1 MSKEVWVHAQ
11 TNLLEALN
19 NQEYD
24 FLLQYAEDNQ
34 EYVIAE
40 WFNSDHSSFS
50 QTLRYGNSQL
60 KYFKHHLEKSSKDN
74 AIFHLGIL
82 MGIIDTMEHFSYE
95 EEQESLTANIYL
107 KQVLSIK
114 HLKDIIQ
121 LLESH
126 GVMNHS
132 EICKNLDLKE
142 STLSEIMKKTNPTNL
157 IDSTRAGKYKLYKLT
172 DTGRYLS
179 RQLRSSFS
187 ETHNKQKISVFLSD
201 NQETIEE
208 KSFFTKQQPNTWFK
222 DSKIEIT
229 SDNNFNDLERISNR
243 KNLPRHTGILFPND
257 TFYSVNQTMKNSNRA
272 NKRVNSIS
280 NFNNYN
286 NERELV

>member
-208 KSFFTKQQPNTWFK
+208 KSFFTKQQPNNWFK

-229 SDNNFNDLERISNR
+229 SDNNFNDLERISNK
-243 KNLPRHTGILFPND
+243 KNLPRHTGILFPN
-257 TFYSVNQTMKNSNRA
+257 
-272 NKRVNSIS
+272 
-280 NFNNYN
+280 
-286 NERELV
+286 E